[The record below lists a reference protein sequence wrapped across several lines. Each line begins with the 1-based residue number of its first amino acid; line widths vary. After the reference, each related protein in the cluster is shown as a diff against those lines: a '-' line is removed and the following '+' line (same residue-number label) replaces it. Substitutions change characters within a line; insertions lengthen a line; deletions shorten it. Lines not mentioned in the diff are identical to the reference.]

1 VLDNIGM
8 DDSGGDGRLRTRA
21 RYLYLI
27 TQQMFHKLIMNLGL
41 TLKKLVSE
49 IYIGIKFTQF
59 QIIYLDFNQITV
71 WKIGITGIKEW
82 G

>member
-1 VLDNIGM
+1 M
-8 DDSGGDGRLRTRA
+8 
-21 RYLYLI
+21 
-27 TQQMFHKLIMNLGL
+27 GL

-71 WKIGITGIKEW
+71 WKIGILLVLSVDECAGDKTPFPYNRVDTKGNPIFSIVLS
-82 G
+82 